1 MEGARTLN
9 SIKNAFVT
17 ITMLAV
23 GYGAYV
29 VLSTPLPDELEQAME
44 VPVYPVTAPDSG
56 PLLGTG
62 APTTPPAIASPGTA
76 AVTSD
81 VMLPPTQ
88 PASVETT
95 PALDATAAVS
105 DATEQSAAAEQA
117 AGQAID
123 WPPPSFKASPDN
135 LSPPTETLVGEAP
148 RIDPQLSAATNP
160 SAGAAIDAST
170 AASVGAVAGRVAE
183 AAAPAVAA
191 AASRFASD
199 PTAANP
205 TSADPTSE
213 PAVPAASVPAATDLM
228 AASTQPTEGL
238 AKEEPMADDA
248 GNDPA
253 AAEVA
258 SPFEFGWNETQKL
271 LRDGQLADA
280 LQSLSAW
287 YSDPSLTSEQS
298 ERCNALLDQLAGT
311 VIYSQDSY
319 LEPAYVVRSGDTL
332 DSIAVEHGVSKEF
345 LARINGLSEPYQLA
359 SGESLKVLRGPF
371 RAEVSRS
378 KSMLSLFLGNHY
390 AGRFQVR
397 LGSDLPASKATYE
410 VAMIEPGREFFDRRS
425 GIRVAADDP
434 KNPYGNRWIGLRG
447 DQVTTAHNVGIHA
460 DQGTGQEGCLAVSAA
475 DAEDLAMILS
485 LGAKVTIKD

>member
-1 MEGARTLN
+1 MN

-56 PLLGTG
+56 QLLGTG
-62 APTTPPAIASPGTA
+62 APTTPPAIASADSAAGTP
-76 AVTSD
+76 D

-88 PASVETT
+88 PASAETT

-105 DATEQSAAAEQA
+105 GAMEQSAAAEQA

-135 LSPPTETLVGEAP
+135 LSPPMETLVGEAP
-148 RIDPQLSAATNP
+148 RIDPQLSAATSP

-170 AASVGAVAGRVAE
+170 AASVGAVAGRVAQ

-191 AASRFASD
+191 AASRFASES
-199 PTAANP
+199 TA
-205 TSADPTSE
+205 ADPTSE
-213 PAVPAASVPAATDLM
+213 PAVPAASVPAATDLT

-238 AKEEPMADDA
+238 AKEEPLADAA

-287 YSDPSLTSEQS
+287 YGDPSLTSEQS
-298 ERCNALLDQLAGT
+298 ERCNSLLDQLAGT

-345 LARINGLSEPYQLA
+345 LVRINGLSEPYQLA

-397 LGSDLPASKATYE
+397 VGSDLPASKATYE

-475 DAEDLAMILS
+475 DAEDLSMILS

>member
-1 MEGARTLN
+1 MN

-56 PLLGTG
+56 QLLGAG
-62 APTTPPAIASPGTA
+62 APTTPPAIASADPAAGTP
-76 AVTSD
+76 D

-88 PASVETT
+88 PASAEAS
-95 PALDATAAVS
+95 PALDATAAVPG
-105 DATEQSAAAEQA
+105 AAEQSAAAEPA

-135 LSPPTETLVGEAP
+135 LSPPTETPVGEAP

-160 SAGAAIDAST
+160 SSGAAIDAST
-170 AASVGAVAGRVAE
+170 AASVGAVAGRVAQ

-191 AASRFASD
+191 AASRFASES
-199 PTAANP
+199 TA
-205 TSADPTSE
+205 ADPTSE
-213 PAVPAASVPAATDLM
+213 PAVPAAIAPAATDST

-238 AKEEPMADDA
+238 AKEEPLADAA
-248 GNDPA
+248 GTDPA

-271 LRDGQLADA
+271 LREGQLADA

-287 YSDPSLTSEQS
+287 YGDPSLTSEQS

-319 LEPAYVVRSGDTL
+319 LEPAYVVRAGDTL

-378 KSMLSLFLGNHY
+378 KSMLTLFLGNHY

-397 LGSDLPASKATYE
+397 VGSDLPASKATYE
-410 VAMIEPGREFFDRRS
+410 VAMIEPGREYFDRRS
-425 GIRVAADDP
+425 GVRVAADDP

-475 DAEDLAMILS
+475 DAEDLSMILS
-485 LGAKVTIKD
+485 LGAQVTIKD